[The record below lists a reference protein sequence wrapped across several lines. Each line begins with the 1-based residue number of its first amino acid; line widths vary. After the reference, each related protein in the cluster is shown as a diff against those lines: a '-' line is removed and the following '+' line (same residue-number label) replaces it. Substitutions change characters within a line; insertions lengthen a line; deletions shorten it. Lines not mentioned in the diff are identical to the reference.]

1 MIKENIIL
9 IPVYND
15 WQALSETV
23 RKTIRIFAETGM
35 KFPFFLIVNDGSTDD
50 PSIAFSGI
58 NHENFLVLNLYR
70 NLGHQKAIVIGLAY
84 LHHHAEFEKVI
95 IMDADGEDRPENIK
109 DLLAVYDKYPNS
121 IVLAKRTKRTEGA
134 VFLSFYWFYKLFFL
148 LLTGRKMAYGNFS
161 IMPHPLVSKLVYFS
175 EIWNNVAGGIMKS
188 GLPFVAI
195 PIAKGKR
202 YQGVSK
208 MNFTSLIIHG
218 LNTISVFIETISV
231 RILILS
237 TSIILISLVSI
248 LVITAIRLFT
258 PYAIPGWASVL
269 ASSMLVIL
277 LQSFL
282 ISLVMIV
289 IFLSSQSQRK
299 LIPAHDYRDYIRSHK
314 ADDES

>member
-1 MIKENIIL
+1 MTKNVIL

-15 WQALSETV
+15 WEALTETL
-23 RKTIRIFAETGM
+23 RYTLRIFQENGLEV
-35 KFPFFLIVNDGSTDD
+35 PFFLIVNDGSITE
-50 PSIAFSGI
+50 PSPDFFAGTKKKNYQI
-58 NHENFLVLNLYR
+58 LTLYR

-84 LHHHAEFEKVI
+84 LHHHMKFEKVI
-95 IMDADGEDRPENIK
+95 IMDADGEDRPEYII
-109 DLLAVYDKYPNS
+109 DLLGVYNKHQNR
-121 IVLAKRTKRTEGA
+121 IVLAKRTKRTEGQ
-134 VFLSFYWFYKLFFL
+134 VFRSFYWFYKMFFL

-161 IMPHPLVSKLVYFS
+161 IMPRSLVDKLVYFS
-175 EIWNNVAGGIMKS
+175 EIWNNVAGGILKS
-188 GLPFVAI
+188 GLPYVSI
-195 PIAKGKR
+195 PIPKGKR
-202 YQGVSK
+202 YEGVSK

-218 LNTISVFIETISV
+218 LNTIAVFIETISV

-237 TSIILISLVSI
+237 TSIILLSLVSI
-248 LVITAIRLFT
+248 IAIAAIRLFT

-299 LIPAHDYRDYIRSHK
+299 LIPAHDYSEYIMTHK
-314 ADDES
+314 ADNES